1 MGTFPEQMLLERQVD
16 LLQVKEGR
24 KSLSGRGNII
34 CKAPEVEKSLKS
46 GEKSK
51 KTGVSGT

>member
-1 MGTFPEQMLLERQVD
+1 MQ
-16 LLQVKEGR
+16 
-24 KSLSGRGNII
+24 SLSGRGNII